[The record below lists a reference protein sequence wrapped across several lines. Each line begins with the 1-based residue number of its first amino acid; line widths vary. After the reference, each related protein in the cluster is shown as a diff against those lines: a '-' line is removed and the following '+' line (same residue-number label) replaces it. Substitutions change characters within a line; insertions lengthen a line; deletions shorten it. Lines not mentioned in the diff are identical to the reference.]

1 VDYFPAIAFDY
12 RIFIF
17 AMPFFMLAWSA
28 AKLRL
33 RPDASAPWFFL
44 LWFGLGFGLAEFLAS
59 AQYLSQ
65 AVLAMCALGAWT
77 GLGIYR
83 SKFDSPAGRKSRFP
97 ISCIITAVV
106 LSVAVVYA
114 AMDRDSCLY
123 EPGEQG
129 KSSDVAQAALEP
141 QQASQS
147 DSHAER
153 TWAQIMADR
162 RQMGFNFLKGA
173 ILVAVCLVG
182 VYQCWNVGRCVL
194 RPKKQADTFTGL
206 PGSG

>member
-1 VDYFPAIAFDY
+1 VDYFSAIAFDY

-17 AMPFFMLAWSA
+17 AMPLVMLAWSA
-28 AKLRL
+28 AKLYR
-33 RPDASAPWFFL
+33 RPHASAPWSFL
-44 LWFGLGFGLAEFLAS
+44 LWFGLGFGLAEFFES

-65 AVLAMCALGAWT
+65 AVLALCALGAWT

-83 SKFDSPAGRKSRFP
+83 SKFDSPAGSKSRFP

-114 AMDRDSCLY
+114 AMDRDACLY
-123 EPGEQG
+123 EAGEQG
-129 KSSDVAQAALEP
+129 NPSDVAHAALAP
-141 QQASQS
+141 QQDSQS

-206 PGSG
+206 PGAG